1 MKKMMETAKGL
12 NKFFKVLQKIVWIA
26 VTVVLCVL
34 AVLTAVSLIDGNALI
49 GEVNATVDFGALSFE
64 MMQMPA
70 YSNAQMLWYAWGCAA
85 VMLLF
90 ALITHRGLK
99 VLRKILAPME
109 QGNPFDPQIAH
120 EIKKLANLTLVFGIL
135 QNIVNGVEATLLRY
149 SDAVAQ
155 LMESGLIRSVSVNYT
170 LDCGFIVVYLIL
182 LLISYIFAYGAK
194 LQQLSDETV

>member
-1 MKKMMETAKGL
+1 MKKMMETAKSL

-49 GEVNATVDFGALSFE
+49 GKVNATVDFGALSFE

>member
-155 LMESGLIRSVSVNYT
+155 LMESCLIRSVSVNYT

>member
-64 MMQMPA
+64 MMQIPA

>member
-1 MKKMMETAKGL
+1 MMETAKGL

-135 QNIVNGVEATLLRY
+135 QNIVNGVEATLLRH